1 MSKKLFLFEIILF
14 VSKFSKNRNLYLS
27 FSYFI
32 FLNNCVLLSCRR
44 NLKDPPRRLFNNVK
58 ILLNPLKLVI
68 VKFGLL
74 VKVLSTFVNHYK
86 PSVIFAWRHFWFF
99 FRKPQ
104 KCVLYFLDSYN
115 IARNF
120 EVNLENILNV
130 NLLYCQGKH
139 KRNKTKLLKTTER
152 TTLQPLQ
159 TSLIPTSNA
168 QVFSISVAPSYSLLL
183 LVSL

>member
-1 MSKKLFLFEIILF
+1 MGTTARYSGRAVPSAHTLAANTDLPCKKKMRKKLFLFEIILF
-14 VSKFSKNRNLYLS
+14 VSKVSKNRNLYLS

-99 FRKPQ
+99 F
-104 KCVLYFLDSYN
+104 S
-115 IARNF
+115 
-120 EVNLENILNV
+120 
-130 NLLYCQGKH
+130 
-139 KRNKTKLLKTTER
+139 KTTKMCVI
-152 TTLQPLQ
+152 L
-159 TSLIPTSNA
+159 S
-168 QVFSISVAPSYSLLL
+168 
-183 LVSL
+183 